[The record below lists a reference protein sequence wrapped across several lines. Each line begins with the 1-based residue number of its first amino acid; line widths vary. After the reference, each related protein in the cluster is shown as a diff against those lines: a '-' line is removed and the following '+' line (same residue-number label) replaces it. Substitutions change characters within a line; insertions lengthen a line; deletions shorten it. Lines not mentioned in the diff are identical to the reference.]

1 MNLLEKVL
9 EYIFLPSCGVC
20 GKLGEGYLCKECEK
34 ELNKYTINCNDFN
47 TKTDTICTNDYNKN
61 ADKIRTNEFKQKTD
75 ILHIFQYK
83 ELIRKLII
91 QYKFNNKSYLY
102 KTFCE
107 FIVKNKKA
115 FDFIKSYDIIIPVPM
130 HNRKKALRGYN
141 QSELIAKELAK
152 TAKIKIITDVL
163 IKTKNNKVQSSLNK
177 QDRKNNVKD
186 VYKLAKK
193 EKIYNKKVLIFDD
206 IYTTGATIEA
216 CKKEILTA
224 NVKSVGILTL
234 AKDLL

>member
-34 ELNKYTINCNDFN
+34 ELNKYTINSND
-47 TKTDTICTNDYNKN
+47 
-61 ADKIRTNEFKQKTD
+61 FKQKTD

-152 TAKIKIITDVL
+152 TAKIKIFTDVL

-186 VYKLAKK
+186 VYKLVKK

>member
-1 MNLLEKVL
+1 MNLLERAL
-9 EYIFLPSCGVC
+9 EYIFLPSCGIC
-20 GKLGEGYLCKECEK
+20 GKLGEGYLCEK
-34 ELNKYTINCNDFN
+34 CGKILEKYVISH
-47 TKTDTICTNDYNKN
+47 NDYRNIDVNNIKSIN
-61 ADKIRTNEFKQKTD
+61 SD
-75 ILHIFQYK
+75 IDRLHIFQYK

-130 HNRKKALRGYN
+130 HNKKKSLRGYN

-152 TAKIKIITDVL
+152 KAEIEIFTDVL
-163 IKTKNNKVQSSLNK
+163 KKVKNNKVQSSLNK
-177 QDRKNNVKD
+177 EDRKNNVKD
-186 VYKLAKK
+186 VYKLINK

-216 CKKEILTA
+216 CKKEILKA
-224 NVKSVGILTL
+224 NVKQFGILTL
-234 AKDLL
+234 AKD

>member
-34 ELNKYTINCNDFN
+34 ELNKYTINCND
-47 TKTDTICTNDYNKN
+47 
-61 ADKIRTNEFKQKTD
+61 FKQKTD

-152 TAKIKIITDVL
+152 TAKIKIFTDVL

>member
-1 MNLLEKVL
+1 MNLLEKAL

-34 ELNKYTINCNDFN
+34 ELNKYTINCND
-47 TKTDTICTNDYNKN
+47 
-61 ADKIRTNEFKQKTD
+61 FKQKTD

-152 TAKIKIITDVL
+152 TAKIKIFTDVL

-186 VYKLAKK
+186 VYKLVKK

>member
-1 MNLLEKVL
+1 MNLLERAL
-9 EYIFLPSCGVC
+9 EYIFLPSCGIC
-20 GKLGEGYLCKECEK
+20 GKLGEGYLCEK
-34 ELNKYTINCNDFN
+34 CGKILEKYVISH
-47 TKTDTICTNDYNKN
+47 NDYRNIDVNNIKSIN
-61 ADKIRTNEFKQKTD
+61 SD
-75 ILHIFQYK
+75 IDRLHIFQYK

-130 HNRKKALRGYN
+130 HNKKKSLRGYN

-152 TAKIKIITDVL
+152 KAEIEIFTDVL
-163 IKTKNNKVQSSLNK
+163 KKVKNNKVQSSLNK
-177 QDRKNNVKD
+177 EDRKNNVKD
-186 VYKLAKK
+186 VYKLINK

-206 IYTTGATIEA
+206 VYTTGATIEA
-216 CKKEILTA
+216 CKKEILKA
-224 NVKSVGILTL
+224 NVKQFGILTL
-234 AKDLL
+234 AKD

>member
-1 MNLLEKVL
+1 MNLIEKAL
-9 EYIFLPSCGVC
+9 EYIFVPSCGVC
-20 GKLGEGYLCKECEK
+20 GKIGEGYLCKNCGKVLERYVECDDNFANLREDIEK
-34 ELNKYTINCNDFN
+34 K
-47 TKTDTICTNDYNKN
+47 K
-61 ADKIRTNEFKQKTD
+61 
-75 ILHIFQYK
+75 LHIFQYK
-83 ELIRKLII
+83 EIVRKLII

-130 HNRKKALRGYN
+130 HNKKRALRGYN
-141 QSELIAKELAK
+141 QSGLIAKELAK
-152 TAKIKIITDVL
+152 KMKIKIFTDVL

-177 QDRKNNVKD
+177 EDRKNNVKD
-186 VYKLAKK
+186 VYKLVNK

-216 CKKEILTA
+216 CKREILKA
-224 NVKSVGILTL
+224 DVKQLGILTL
-234 AKDLL
+234 AKD